1 MSEYGA
7 QMRFCPGLIGPQTA
21 LKSNNRRNGMLRLS
35 RSKLSTAVIILSV
48 FALLL
53 VGFVGSASAQKVYKF
68 TLQNMFSL
76 NHPVSIALDKMSK
89 DLKAATDGQIDIQAV
104 PPGALVKSPEIF
116 ESVGVG
122 AIDMGT
128 TCSCYHAG
136 IIPMAATA
144 FALPGDPR
152 GPMNILSFIYD
163 EGIIDFFR
171 DAYAK
176 HNVVYGAPLCWA
188 GYTLVSKKPITSW
201 DDLKQLKI
209 RATGST
215 AKNLKK
221 LDIPTVFIPFAEIYV
236 GLARGTIDAEISGSH
251 TESFLGKTYEV
262 AKYQMT
268 PDVSGAQNCE
278 IIINKTK
285 WDSLPANL
293 RAIFEIALRDY
304 AFAVTRAFD
313 TEDYLSKAKMEA
325 KGAEYVELPPEFVT
339 KWQESAMELW
349 DELAAQ
355 DALCAEYIK
364 RSKEHIKSLG
374 Y

>member
-1 MSEYGA
+1 M
-7 QMRFCPGLIGPQTA
+7 
-21 LKSNNRRNGMLRLS
+21 K
-35 RSKLSTAVIILSV
+35 KLSGSRVSM
-48 FALLL
+48 ALIVLMVLALVL
-53 VGFVGSASAQKVYKF
+53 VGFVGSASAKKVYKF

-76 NHPVSIALDKMSK
+76 NHPVSIALDNMSK
-89 DLKAATDGQIDIQAV
+89 DLKAATDGQILIQAI
-104 PPGALVKSPEIF
+104 PPGGLVKSPEIF
-116 ESVGVG
+116 ESVGNG

-136 IIPMAATA
+136 ILPMAATA

-163 EGIIDFFR
+163 EGILEFFR
-171 DAYAK
+171 EAYAK
-176 HNVVYGAPLCWA
+176 ENVVYGAPLCWA
-188 GYTLVSKKPITSW
+188 GYTLVSKKPINSW
-201 DDLKQLKI
+201 DDLKKLKV
-209 RATGST
+209 RATGSV

-251 TESFLGKTYEV
+251 TESFLAKTYEV

-278 IIINKTK
+278 IIVNKTK

-293 RAIFEIALRDY
+293 RAIFEIALKKY
-304 AFAVTRAFD
+304 AFDVTRAFD
-313 TEDYLSKAKMEA
+313 TEDILSKAKMEA
-325 KGAEYVELPPEFVT
+325 KGAQYLELPADVVK
-339 KWQESAMELW
+339 KWQDSAMELW
-349 DELAAQ
+349 DELASQ

>member
-1 MSEYGA
+1 MVNESRGKWS
-7 QMRFCPGLIGPQTA
+7 
-21 LKSNNRRNGMLRLS
+21 LK
-35 RSKLSTAVIILSV
+35 AVIVVSV

-53 VGFVGSASAQKVYKF
+53 TGFVGSASAKVYKF
-68 TLQNMFSL
+68 TLQNMFSM

-89 DLKAATDGQIDIQAV
+89 DLKAATDGQIVIQSI
-104 PPGALVKSPEIF
+104 PPGGLVKSPEIF
-116 ESVGVG
+116 ESVGNG

-136 IIPMAATA
+136 ILPMAATA

-163 EGIIDFFR
+163 EGILEFFR
-171 DAYAK
+171 EAYAK
-176 HNVVYGAPLCWA
+176 HNVVYGAPVCWA
-188 GYTLVSKKPITSW
+188 GYTLVSKKPIQSW
-201 DDLKQLKI
+201 DDLRKLKV

-221 LDIPTVFIPFAEIYV
+221 LDVPTVFIPFAEIYV

-251 TESFLGKTYEV
+251 TESFLAKTYEV

-278 IIINKTK
+278 IIINKTR
-285 WDSLPANL
+285 WDALPANL
-293 RAIFEIALRDY
+293 RAIFEIALKQY
-304 AFAVTRAFD
+304 AFDVTRMFE
-313 TEDYLSKAKMEA
+313 TEDRLSKAKMEA
-325 KGAEYVELPPEFVT
+325 AGAQYLELPAEVVK
-339 KWQESAMELW
+339 KWQDSAMELW

-355 DALCAEYIK
+355 DELCAEYIK

-374 Y
+374 F